1 MLAAISS
8 ACVGPRT
15 TAPPTRRP
23 GRCSACLRSL
33 RGREDAALSLLAADD
48 LGAARLML
56 TMVDGAEADRFTRN
70 TLGPLLERGNRSIE
84 ELLETVRAFFDA
96 DRSVRNSAKHLGVH
110 ENTIRYRLGR
120 VLELT
125 GLDVATDSA
134 AQLTVQVAL
143 LILKIQ
149 GRLPSAGVRPAWATP
164 SAAARLCRA
173 GRASSIH
180 RRPASSVKWTSQT
193 LR

>member
-1 MLAAISS
+1 VLAAISS
-8 ACVGPRT
+8 SCRT
-15 TAPPTRRP
+15 PQDY
-23 GRCSACLRSL
+23 GSAFNESKQVLGCLRTL
-33 RGREDAALSLLAADD
+33 RGADDSALSLLAADD

-56 TMVDGAEADRFTRN
+56 TMVDCAEADRFTRN
-70 TLGPLLERGNRSIE
+70 TLGPLLESGNHTLD
-84 ELLETVRAFFDA
+84 ELLETVRAFFDH

-125 GLDVATDSA
+125 GLDVATDSG

-149 GRLPSAGVRPAWATP
+149 GRLPAPA
-164 SAAARLCRA
+164 
-173 GRASSIH
+173 
-180 RRPASSVKWTSQT
+180 
-193 LR
+193 

>member
-1 MLAAISS
+1 MLELDEDCPRPAALAKAKETIELLRARLAAKRPVLAAISS
-8 ACVGPRT
+8 ACMQPADYGCAYKETQQVLG
-15 TAPPTRRP
+15 
-23 GRCSACLRSL
+23 CLRSL

-70 TLGPLLERGNRSIE
+70 TLGPLLERGNRTVE
-84 ELLETVRAFFDA
+84 ELLDTVRAFFDA

-125 GLDVATDSA
+125 GLDVATDSG

-149 GRLPSAGVRPAWATP
+149 GRLPAPA
-164 SAAARLCRA
+164 
-173 GRASSIH
+173 
-180 RRPASSVKWTSQT
+180 
-193 LR
+193 

>member
-1 MLAAISS
+1 ML
-8 ACVGPRT
+8 G
-15 TAPPTRRP
+15 
-23 GRCSACLRSL
+23 CLGSL
-33 RGREDAALSLLAADD
+33 RGSDDAAVTLLAADD

-70 TLGPLLERGNRSIE
+70 TLGPLLEPGNRTLA
-84 ELLETVRAFFDA
+84 ELLDTVRTFFEA

-134 AQLTVQVAL
+134 AQLTIQVAL
-143 LILKIQ
+143 MILKIQ
-149 GRLPSAGVRPAWATP
+149 GRLPTPA
-164 SAAARLCRA
+164 
-173 GRASSIH
+173 
-180 RRPASSVKWTSQT
+180 
-193 LR
+193 